1 MAHNEVQKFHII
13 LIFFFL
19 FSSCSDFYFS
29 DSFFCLFV
37 CLSLQAR
44 GTSRRIQ
51 NNAREGNVPPTLR
64 AFAVFRKEKLEKS
77 KVEGGVKLSATA
89 ISDQWKAMTH
99 GQRKL
104 YLDAAMMGVKSSKAA
119 SGSGATKGND
129 GDASSTSTST
139 SSSSSSSSSSSTSTS
154 TSTSTSSTKGGKH
167 AKSHK
172 KGKSSNSR
180 IQVDTPVLREIRRF
194 DDVQELALIFGPAS
208 MVRVVSSMLTP
219 SGRVKVKH
227 FVRVPV
233 LLKYDGRSN
242 DLSIGFS
249 VAAEFVRTSA

>member
-1 MAHNEVQKFHII
+1 M
-13 LIFFFL
+13 
-19 FSSCSDFYFS
+19 
-29 DSFFCLFV
+29 

-119 SGSGATKGND
+119 SGSGATEGND
-129 GDASSTSTST
+129 GDA
-139 SSSSSSSSSSSTSTS
+139 SSSSSSSSSSTSS
-154 TSTSTSSTKGGKH
+154 STSTSSTHPTNGGKH

-180 IQVDTPVLREIRRF
+180 VQVDTPVLREIRRF